1 MKAIQFTIDEGLLT
15 ELDAAPEVQR
25 DGRSAVLRRAIS
37 TYLRDQ
43 RERTIT
49 EGYRNAYSQGGGL
62 GPEFAGW
69 EDQGPVSSNSWG
81 LRRRLRCRPSA
92 GRW

>member
-1 MKAIQFTIDEGLLT
+1 MKAIQFTIDEELLT

-37 TYLRDQ
+37 SYLRNQ
-43 RERTIT
+43 RERTLA
-49 EGYRNAYSQGGGL
+49 ERYRNAYGQGGGL

-69 EDQGPVSSNSWG
+69 EDQGQWPEE
-81 LRRRLRCRPSA
+81 
-92 GRW
+92 